1 MKTPGLIV
9 LIVATL
15 ASQVRAASDTIVT
28 FNEVMYHPATNE
40 PAMEWVELYNQMSYD
55 MDLSSWRLDD
65 GIDFTF
71 PEGTLIRGRS
81 YLVVASDPA
90 ALQAA
95 TGLTGVLGPFTSRLS
110 NAGETI
116 ELKNNNGRLMDRLS
130 YGTEFDWPVGP
141 DGAGPSLAKVNPTA
155 SSGDV
160 TGWSASLQVGGSPG
174 GRNFVPAGTF
184 TAPPGLISYWN
195 FNETNAAVNDLV
207 GGNNGTPG
215 AGALRVNGLVG
226 RGAFALNSTSNAFIH
241 VGSGVANNFSTASGI
256 AIEALIR
263 PGWNGTGN
271 ATLFRKEEPVLGTLV
286 GYWSF
291 DEASSGS
298 TPAVDAVGGNNGSFI
313 GTATRVPGLVGLG
326 AARFNNAG
334 NDGVNVGAGVN
345 NSFSMSTGITVF
357 ARFRPTWSG
366 GSGDYDE
373 IFRKEDGGNRILL
386 SFQNDAN
393 NGAATPPVSAGP
405 VLSFGL
411 NVNGAYSELDMPL
424 DGVAGRPTLA
434 QLADGATHS
443 IAATYDSI
451 SGRKAIWIDGTM
463 RWSVTLSGPI
473 ASGGGAA
480 AVIGNINTGGGE
492 PFSGTIDDFAIWR
505 AALAPNEIAS
515 LASGS
520 SPLTIGAAGNPAA
533 STRLLLG
540 FQNDGNNAAAIPP
553 VAPGP
558 VLSFGLNIGGV
569 YSELD
574 LPLDGANGRP
584 ALAQF
589 TNGQM
594 HHVVA
599 TYDQASG
606 VKAIYVDGS
615 MRFSNLHSGPISSG
629 GNAAAVIGNASA
641 PGGEPFTGTLDEVA
655 FWNRALTATE
665 VARHAAATQMG
676 QDYFANVSTT
686 NRALLGFAAT
696 WRYEQSGTDLG
707 TTWRAPAYNDA
718 AWSSGPGLL
727 ADETCGCLAEP
738 IRTTLATNEAK
749 TTFYFRT
756 HFNFTGNVAEAQLAL
771 RHIIDDGAIVYLNGA
786 EVWRVGLPAGDVT
799 FATLASRGVDNAT
812 LEGPFSIPATN
823 LVLGDNVLA
832 VEVHQTAA
840 SSSDVVFGLALDAVE
855 TVFVPGGSSFATE
868 DRSKI
873 AFNELVSSTNANF
886 WFELVNHGA
895 SEVNLG
901 GYVLARL
908 GGTNRS
914 YVFPS
919 QTVAANSF
927 LQVTKATIGFGVDSG
942 DKLVLYAP
950 DGLTVIDAV
959 VAKKEPRGRNP
970 AATGPWQFTSAP
982 TPTAANVFA
991 VHDEIVINEIMY
1003 HHRPLPAVPAVYG
1016 PTNMLLGFTN
1026 EWRYQAQ
1033 GFDLGTA
1040 WSAAGYDDSAWPVGA
1055 ALLYNSPSTFP
1066 VPKNT
1071 LMSATNAAGTRIITY
1086 YFRTTF
1092 NWAGGTNP
1100 PLLSLRA
1107 IVDDGAIYYLNGV
1120 EVLRQNLP
1128 AGNVTSST
1136 VAATPVG
1143 VATFSGPFAFP
1154 AASLVAG
1161 VNTLAVE
1168 VHRVS
1173 TVDNDVVFGAELSA
1187 STVLSPGLPR
1197 RDSPEAW
1204 VELFNRSGN
1213 AVDLTGWRLDE
1224 GIDYRFPSGKALA
1237 PGGYLVVAKDPDY
1250 LLTLYPGLDV
1260 VGPFTNKLS
1269 KSGDFIV
1276 LKDANNNPANSVRYF
1291 DGGRWPEAADGGGA
1305 SLELRDP
1312 WADNS
1317 KPEAWAAS
1325 DEGSKSSWVWYTNR
1339 AVAVSSLQPPTT
1351 YNEFVLGLLD
1361 AGECLIDDLRVVESP
1376 TNTPIS
1382 LLQNGTFSS
1391 GLNAWRIVGNQ
1402 YGSVLPD
1409 PLNPGNN
1416 VLRLLADGPTEYLHN
1431 HAETTLKNGAAIYAP
1446 VNGRTYEV
1454 SFRAKWISGN
1464 NLLNTRLW
1472 MNRVARTFELAVPAL
1487 NGTPGGP
1494 NSRLVPNLGPTF
1506 ANLRH
1511 TRTVPL
1517 AGEPVTVNV
1526 EATDAQGVA
1535 VVTLHYSVNSGAWN
1549 TTPMNTTGDNR
1560 FAGTVPGAAA
1570 GAVVNFYVQAA
1581 DALGAVATFPAAG
1594 TNSRA
1599 LYQVNDGRALLNLAN
1614 NVRIVVT
1621 PRDSDSLHQ
1630 PTNMMSNGRLGST
1643 VIWNEEEVYY
1653 DMGVRLKG
1661 SEHGRPDPN
1670 RLGFFLDFRPDQL
1683 FRGVHSSI
1691 GVDRSGGWRFGTTFG
1706 QDEIVIKHI
1715 ISHAGGLPQMYDDLI
1730 RVITPRAE
1738 HTGPAILQM
1747 ARYGAVFLDSHYQD
1761 GGNGTAFEYE
1771 LLYDA
1776 SGTTGGAEGLKLPQE
1791 SSAVGVPL
1799 ASLGDDKESYR
1810 LNFIIKNNRDADDY
1824 SKLITAL
1831 KALGQPAG
1839 AVFDAATE
1847 ATLDVDE
1854 WLRAYA
1860 ASSLCGPGDNNG
1872 GDNAQHN
1879 LQLYT
1884 RPEDNKTLFMIWD
1897 TDFAFVRPATESITV
1912 NTELNKFIANP
1923 ANRRRYYEHLLD
1935 IITTTYNTAYMGYWT
1950 DHYDNFLPGQ
1960 NFSAILAYI
1969 GQRAS
1974 FVMGQLPTNAAFSI
1988 TSNGGADFA
1997 TTNGTI
2003 VLGGTA
2009 PLHVRFIEIDG
2020 VRYPLTWTI
2029 ITNWTLTLPLYSGIN
2044 SLVVQGVDRA
2054 GLRRTNFTDTITV
2067 TNNGPGALLP
2077 VVINE
2082 WMVDNRGPGGLID
2095 AADGL
2100 FQDWFELFNPNGVA
2114 ANLSGFHLTDT
2125 LNTPTKWQIPTNVFI
2140 SARGYLLVWAD
2151 NNVSQ
2156 NPTAGG
2162 TNVALHANFQ
2172 LSNGGEAIALYSP
2185 GGVLQHSVTFGA
2197 QSQNISQG
2205 LFPDG
2210 NTNATHSMTNWT
2222 PRTANTLAGLIPPQ
2236 LHSFNVAGGV
2246 ATLELTVM
2254 PGRTYQLQFK
2264 DDLASPTWTPAP
2276 LGTAVRA
2283 NGPTLIMND
2292 LLDGAVS
2299 NRFYR
2304 VVLLP

>member
-1 MKTPGLIV
+1 MKTPWLIV
-9 LIVATL
+9 FL
-15 ASQVRAASDTIVT
+15 AAGLVGSARAATDSIVT

-55 MDLSSWRLDD
+55 MDISGWRLDD
-65 GIDFTF
+65 GIDFIF

-90 ALQAA
+90 VLQAA
-95 TGLTGVLGPFTSRLS
+95 TGLAGVLGPCTSRLS

-130 YGTEFDWPVGP
+130 YQSERDWPVAA
-141 DGAGPSLAKVNPTA
+141 DGAGPSLAKLNPTA
-155 SSGDV
+155 ASGEA
-160 TGWSASLQVGGSPG
+160 TSWSASLQAGGSPG
-174 GRNFVPAGTF
+174 QRNFVPAGTF

-207 GGNNGTPG
+207 GGNIGTPG
-215 AGALRVNGLVG
+215 AGATRVGGLVG
-226 RGAFALNSTSNAFIH
+226 IGAVALSSSSNAFIT
-241 VGSGVANNFSTASGI
+241 VGSGVANNFSVATGI

-271 ATLFRKEEPVLGTLV
+271 ATIFRKEEPVLGTLV
-286 GYWSF
+286 AYWSF
-291 DEASSGS
+291 DEASSG
-298 TPAVDAVGGNNGSFI
+298 TAAAWDAVGGNNGSFI
-313 GTATRVPGLVGLG
+313 GTATRAAGLVGLG
-326 AARFNNAG
+326 AARFNNAAT
-334 NDGVNVGAGVN
+334 DGVNVGAGVN

-357 ARFRPTWSG
+357 ARIRPTWSG
-366 GSGDYDE
+366 SSGDYDE

-393 NGAATPPVSAGP
+393 NGGANPPVSAGP

-411 NVNGAYSELDMPL
+411 NINGAYGELDLPL

-434 QLADGATHS
+434 QLKDGATHS
-443 IAATYDSI
+443 VAATYDSAT
-451 SGRKAIWIDGTM
+451 GRKGIWIDGTL
-463 RWSVTLSGPI
+463 RWSVILSGSI
-473 ASGGGAA
+473 TSGGGAA
-480 AVIGNINTGGGE
+480 AVIGNISTGGGE
-492 PFSGTIDDFAIWR
+492 PFNGTIDDFAIWR
-505 AALAPNEIAS
+505 AALTTNAITS
-515 LASGS
+515 LASGA
-520 SPLTIGAAGNPAA
+520 SPLTIGASGNPTA

-540 FQNDGNNAAAIPP
+540 FQNDGNNANASPP

-558 VLSFGLNIGGV
+558 VLSFGLNIGGA
-569 YSELD
+569 YRELD
-574 LPLDGANGRP
+574 LPLDGADGRP
-584 ALAQF
+584 TLAQLAD
-589 TNGQM
+589 GQT

-606 VKAIYVDGS
+606 VKAIYLDGS
-615 MRFSNLHSGPISSG
+615 LRFSNLLSGPISSG
-629 GNAAAVIGNASA
+629 GSAAAILGNASA
-641 PGGEPFTGTLDEVA
+641 PGGEPFNGTLDEVA

-676 QDYFANVSTT
+676 QDYFASVSST
-686 NRALLGFAAT
+686 NR
-696 WRYEQSGTDLG
+696 
-707 TTWRAPAYNDA
+707 
-718 AWSSGPGLL
+718 
-727 ADETCGCLAEP
+727 
-738 IRTTLATNEAK
+738 
-749 TTFYFRT
+749 
-756 HFNFTGNVAEAQLAL
+756 
-771 RHIIDDGAIVYLNGA
+771 
-786 EVWRVGLPAGDVT
+786 
-799 FATLASRGVDNAT
+799 
-812 LEGPFSIPATN
+812 PFSR
-823 LVLGDNVLA
+823 
-832 VEVHQTAA
+832 
-840 SSSDVVFGLALDAVE
+840 
-855 TVFVPGGSSFATE
+855 FV
-868 DRSKI
+868 
-873 AFNELVSSTNANF
+873 AFNELASSTNANF

-895 SEVNLG
+895 SDVDLG

-919 QTVAANSF
+919 QTFAANSW
-927 LQVTKATIGFGVDSG
+927 LQVTKADIGFAVDSG

-950 DGLTVIDAV
+950 DRLTVLDAV

-970 AATGPWQFTSAP
+970 GATGPWQFPSAP
-982 TPTAANVFA
+982 TPAAPNVFA
-991 VHDEIVINEIMY
+991 FHDEIVINEIMY
-1003 HHRPLPAVPAVYG
+1003 SHRPLPAVPAVYG
-1016 PTNMLLGFTN
+1016 PTNLVLNFTN
-1026 EWRYQAQ
+1026 AWRYHAQ
-1033 GFDLGTA
+1033 GLDLGTT
-1040 WSAAGYDDSAWPVGA
+1040 WNAAAYDDSAWPVGA

-1071 LMSATNAAGTRIITY
+1071 LMSATNSAGQRIITY
-1086 YFRTTF
+1086 YFRTAF

-1120 EVLRQNLP
+1120 EILRQNMP
-1128 AGNVTSST
+1128 AGNITSST
-1136 VAATPVG
+1136 VAASTVSI
-1143 VATFSGPFAFP
+1143 ATFSGPFAFP
-1154 AASLVAG
+1154 AGSLVAG

-1187 STVLSPGLPR
+1187 TTVLSPGLPR
-1197 RDSPEAW
+1197 RDSPESW
-1204 VELFNRSGN
+1204 VELFNRSSN
-1213 AVDLTGWRLDE
+1213 VVNLAGWRLDE
-1224 GIDYRFPSGKALA
+1224 GIDYRFASGKTIA
-1237 PGGYLVVAKDPDY
+1237 PGGYLVVAKDPAH
-1250 LLTLYPGLDV
+1250 LLALHPGLEV

-1269 KSGDFIV
+1269 KSGDLIV
-1276 LKDANNNPANSVRYF
+1276 LKDPNNNPANSVRYF
-1291 DGGRWPEAADGGGA
+1291 DGGRWPEAADSGGS

-1325 DEGSKSSWVWYTNR
+1325 DEGSKSSWIWYTNR
-1339 AVAVSSLQPPTT
+1339 AVAVASLQPPTA
-1351 YNEFVLGLLD
+1351 YNELVVGLLD

-1382 LLQNGTFSS
+1382 LLQNGTFGS

-1402 YGSVLPD
+1402 YGSVVPD
-1409 PLNPGNN
+1409 PLSPGNN

-1472 MNRVARTFELAVPAL
+1472 MNRVARTFELAVPPL

-1511 TRTVPL
+1511 TRRVPL
-1517 AGEPVTVNV
+1517 AGEPVAVNV
-1526 EATDAQGVA
+1526 EATDPQSVA
-1535 VVTLHYSVNSGAWN
+1535 SVTLFYSVNSGAWN
-1549 TTPMNTTGDNR
+1549 STPMSTTGDNG

-1570 GAVVNFYVQAA
+1570 GAVVNFYVGAV
-1581 DALGAVATFPAAG
+1581 DGLGAVATFPAAG

-1614 NVRIVVT
+1614 NLRIVVT

-1630 PTNMMSNGRLGST
+1630 PTNMMSNGRLGAT

-1653 DMGVRLKG
+1653 DMGARLKG

-1683 FRGVHSSI
+1683 FRGIHSSI

-1706 QDEIVIKHI
+1706 QDEILIKHI
-1715 ISHAGGLPQMYDDLI
+1715 VSHAGGLPQMYDDLI

-1738 HTGPAILQM
+1738 HTGPAILQL
-1747 ARYGAVFLDSHYQD
+1747 ARYGGVFLDSQYRN
-1761 GGNGTAFEYE
+1761 GGDGTAFEYE

-1776 SGTTGGAEGLKLPQE
+1776 SGTTGGAEGLKVPQE

-1799 ASLGDDKESYR
+1799 AGLGDDKESYR

-1824 SKLITAL
+1824 SGVITAL
-1831 KALGQPAG
+1831 KAVGQPSG
-1839 AVFDAATE
+1839 AAFDAATE
-1847 ATLDVDE
+1847 AALDVDE

-1884 RPEDNKTLFMIWD
+1884 RPEDNKTLFLIWD
-1897 TDFAFVRPATESITV
+1897 TDFAFIRPATDSITV

-1923 ANRRRYYEHLLD
+1923 ANRRRYYCHLLD
-1935 IITTTYNTAYMGYWT
+1935 IITTTYNTDYMGYWT

-1960 NFSAILAYI
+1960 NFSSILSYI

-1974 FVMGQLPTNAAFSI
+1974 FVMSQLPTNAAFAI
-1988 TSNGGADFA
+1988 TSNGGADFG
-1997 TTNGTI
+1997 TTNGSVT
-2003 VLGGTA
+2003 LAGTA
-2009 PLHVRFIEIDG
+2009 PLNVKFIEING
-2020 VRYPLTWTI
+2020 VLHPITWTSV
-2029 ITNWTLTLPLYSGIN
+2029 TNWTLNLPLYAGTN
-2044 SLVVQGVDRA
+2044 SLVVQGVDNA

-2067 TNNGPGALLP
+2067 TNSGPGTLLP
-2077 VVINE
+2077 VIINE
-2082 WMVDNRGPGGLID
+2082 WMADNRGPGGLAD
-2095 AADGL
+2095 PADGL
-2100 FQDWFELFNPNGVA
+2100 FQDWLELFNPNANA
-2114 ANLSGFHLTDT
+2114 ANLSGFYLTDN
-2125 LNTPTKWQIPTNVFI
+2125 LSLPTKWQIPAGTVI
-2140 SARGYLLVWAD
+2140 APRGFLLAWAD
-2151 NNVSQ
+2151 NQTNQ
-2156 NPTAGG
+2156 NGLSPGG
-2162 TNVALHANFQ
+2162 DLHTSFQ
-2172 LSNGGEAIALYSP
+2172 LNNGGEAIGIYSP
-2185 GGVLQHSVTFGA
+2185 NGVLQHAVVFGS
-2197 QSQNISQG
+2197 QLQNISKG

-2210 NTNATHSMTNWT
+2210 DTNALYSMTNWT
-2222 PRTANTLAGLIPPQ
+2222 PRAANTLAGLIRPQ
-2236 LHSFNVAGGV
+2236 LQSFNVAGGV

-2264 DDLASPTWTPAP
+2264 DDLAYPTWIPAP
-2276 LGTAVRA
+2276 LGAALRA

-2292 LLDGAVS
+2292 PLNGSLS

>member
-1 MKTPGLIV
+1 MKTPWLIV
-9 LIVATL
+9 LLVAL
-15 ASQVRAASDTIVT
+15 FAGPVRAASDTIVT

-40 PAMEWVELYNQMSYD
+40 SAMEWVELYNQLSYD
-55 MDLSSWRLDD
+55 MDLSGWRLDN

-155 SSGDV
+155 PSGEV
-160 TGWSASLQVGGSPG
+160 ASWSASLQARGTPG
-174 GRNFVPAGTF
+174 TGNFVPAGTF

-195 FNETNAAVNDLV
+195 FNETNTAVNDLV

-215 AGALRVNGLVG
+215 AGTLRVNGLIG
-226 RGAFALNSTSNAFIH
+226 RGAFALNSTSNAFIN
-241 VGSGVANNFSTASGI
+241 VGSGVANNFSAVSGI

-326 AARFNNAG
+326 AARFNNAAT
-334 NDGVNVGAGVN
+334 DGVSLGAGMN
-345 NSFSMSTGITVF
+345 NAFSMSTGITVF
-357 ARFRPTWSG
+357 VRIRPTWGG

-393 NGAATPPVSAGP
+393 NGGANPPVSPGP

-411 NVNGAYSELDMPL
+411 NVNGAYGELDMPL
-424 DGVAGRPTLA
+424 DGAAGRPTLA
-434 QLADGATHS
+434 QLTDGATHS
-443 IAATYDSI
+443 IAATYDSA

-492 PFSGTIDDFAIWR
+492 PFSGTIDDVAIWR
-505 AALAPNEIAS
+505 AALATNEIAA

-520 SPLTIGAAGNPAA
+520 SPLTVGASGNPAA

-665 VARHAAATQMG
+665 VARHAAATQAG
-676 QDYFANVSTT
+676 QDYFSNAATT
-686 NRALLGFAAT
+686 NRALLGLDAA

-707 TTWRAPAYNDA
+707 TAWRAPTYNDT
-718 AWSSGPGLL
+718 AWPSGPGLL

-738 IRTTLATNEAK
+738 IRTPLSTNTTK

-756 HFNFTGNVAEAQLAL
+756 HFNFTGNVAQAQLSL
-771 RHIIDDGAIVYLNGA
+771 RHIIDDGAIVYLNGVEA
-786 EVWRVGLPAGDVT
+786 WRIGMAAGDMT
-799 FATLASRGVDNAT
+799 FDTLANRGVDNAT

-840 SSSDVVFGLALDAVE
+840 SSSDVVFGLGLDAVE
-855 TVFVPGGSSFATE
+855 TVFVPGGGLVASA
-868 DRSKI
+868 DRPRI
-873 AFNELVSSTNANF
+873 AFNEVASSTNANF
-886 WFELVNHGA
+886 WFELVNHG
-895 SEVNLG
+895 SIDVNLS
-901 GYVLARL
+901 GYILARL
-908 GGTNRS
+908 GGTNRT
-914 YVFPS
+914 YVFPP
-919 QTVAANSF
+919 QTLEANSL

-942 DKLVLYAP
+942 DKLVLYAA
-950 DGLTVIDAV
+950 DGVAVLDAV
-959 VAKKEPRGRNP
+959 VAKKEPRSRNP
-970 AATGPWQFTSAP
+970 DAIGPWQFTSTP
-982 TPTAANVFA
+982 TPAATNVFA

-1003 HHRPLPAVPAVYG
+1003 HHRPLPAVPALYG
-1016 PTNMLLGFTN
+1016 PTNLLLNFTN
-1026 EWRYQAQ
+1026 GWRYHAQ

-1040 WSAAGYDDSAWPVGA
+1040 WRAPGYDDSAWPAGA

-1071 LMSATNAAGTRIITY
+1071 PMSATNAAGQRIITY

-1120 EVLRQNLP
+1120 EVLRQNMP
-1128 AGNVTSST
+1128 AGNAISST

-1143 VATFSGPFAFP
+1143 VAGFSGPFALP
-1154 AASLVAG
+1154 AGSLVAG

-1197 RDSPEAW
+1197 RDSPESW
-1204 VELFNRSGN
+1204 VELFNRSSN

-1224 GIDYRFPSGKALA
+1224 GIDYRFSAGKVLA
-1237 PGGYLVVAKDPDY
+1237 PGGYLVVAKDLAS
-1250 LLTLYPGLDV
+1250 LLALYPGLDV

-1269 KSGDFIV
+1269 KSGDLIV
-1276 LKDANNNPANSVRYF
+1276 LKDANNNPANSVQYF
-1291 DGGRWPEAADGGGA
+1291 DGGRWPEATDGSGS

-1325 DEGSKSSWVWYTNR
+1325 DEGGKSAWVWYTNR
-1339 AVAVSSLQPPTT
+1339 AVAVASLQPPTT

-1376 TNTPIS
+1376 TNAPIS

-1391 GLNAWRIVGNQ
+1391 GLNAWRIVGDH
-1402 YGSVLPD
+1402 YGSVVTD
-1409 PLNPGNN
+1409 PITPGNN

-1446 VNGRTYEV
+1446 VNGRIYEV

-1472 MNRVARTFELAVPAL
+1472 MNRVARTFELAVPPL

-1506 ANLRH
+1506 ANLEH

-1517 AGEPVTVNV
+1517 AGEPVTVSV
-1526 EATDAQGVA
+1526 EGTDPQGVA
-1535 VVTLHYSVNSGAWN
+1535 AVTLNFSVNSGTWN
-1549 TTPMNTTGDNR
+1549 STPMSSTGNNG
-1560 FAGTVPGAAA
+1560 FAGTLPGAAA
-1570 GAVVNFYVQAA
+1570 GAVVNFYVSAV
-1581 DALGAVATFPAAG
+1581 DGLGAVATFPAAG

-1614 NVRIVVT
+1614 NLRIVVT

-1630 PTNMMSNGRLGST
+1630 PTNMMSNGRLGAT

-1653 DMGVRLKG
+1653 DMGARLKG

-1706 QDEIVIKHI
+1706 QDEILIKHI

-1730 RVITPRAE
+1730 RVITPRSE

-1747 ARYGAVFLDSHYQD
+1747 ARYGGVFLDSQYRN
-1761 GGNGTAFEYE
+1761 GGDGTAFEYE

-1776 SGTTGGAEGLKLPQE
+1776 SGTTGGAEGLKVPQE

-1799 ASLGDDKESYR
+1799 AGLGDDKESYR

-1824 SKLITAL
+1824 SGVITAL
-1831 KALGQPAG
+1831 KAVGQPSG
-1839 AVFDAATE
+1839 AAFDAATE
-1847 ATLDVDE
+1847 AALDVDE

-1884 RPEDNKTLFMIWD
+1884 RPEDKKTLFLIWD
-1897 TDFAFVRPATESITV
+1897 TDFAFIRSATDSITV

-1923 ANRRRYYEHLLD
+1923 ANRRRYFCHLLD
-1935 IITTTYNTAYMGYWT
+1935 IISTTYNTAYMRYWT

-1960 NFSAILAYI
+1960 NFASILTYI

-1974 FVMGQLPTNAAFSI
+1974 FVMSQLPTNTAFAI
-1988 TSNGGADFA
+1988 TSNGGTDFG
-1997 TTNGTI
+1997 TTNGI
-2003 VLGGTA
+2003 VVLSGTA
-2009 PLHVRFIEIDG
+2009 PLNVKFIEING
-2020 VRYPLTWTI
+2020 VLYPITWTSV
-2029 ITNWTLTLPLYSGIN
+2029 TNWTVNLPLYAGIN
-2044 SLVVQGVDRA
+2044 SLAVQGVDNS

-2067 TNNGPGALLP
+2067 TNSGPGALLP

-2082 WMVDNRGPGGLID
+2082 WMADNRAPGGFPD
-2095 AADGL
+2095 PADGL
-2100 FQDWFELFNPNGVA
+2100 FQDWFELFNPNTVA
-2114 ANLSGFHLTDT
+2114 ANLSGFYLTDT
-2125 LNTPTKWQIPTNVFI
+2125 LNTPRKWQIPTNVFI
-2140 SARGYLLVWAD
+2140 TGRSFLLVWAD
-2151 NNVSQ
+2151 NSVSQ
-2156 NPTAGG
+2156 NPLAGG
-2162 TNVALHANFQ
+2162 TNVDLHANFQ
-2172 LSNGGEAIALYSP
+2172 LSNGGEVIGLFSA
-2185 GGVLQHSVTFGA
+2185 GGVLQHSVTFGP
-2197 QSQNISQG
+2197 QLQNISQG

-2210 NTNATHSMTNWT
+2210 NTNAIHSMTNWT
-2222 PRTANTLAGLIPPQ
+2222 PRAANTLAGLIEPQ
-2236 LHSFNVAGGV
+2236 LQSFNVTGDV
-2246 ATLELTVM
+2246 ANLESTAM

-2264 DDLASPTWTPAP
+2264 DDLASPNWIPAP
-2276 LGTAVRA
+2276 LGAALRA
-2283 NGPTLIMND
+2283 NGPTLIMTD
-2292 LLDGAVS
+2292 LLNGTVS